1 MDVRFQVKGQWRAD
15 IIVNFMW
22 EKEDLVFTCPS
33 LEESAPW
40 FSLSPA
46 LRDFKGKIDESVI
59 LYGPPKMDISRIFLL
74 GLGTHE
80 KANFTKLR
88 FAIGKAVRASQK
100 LGVKAIGF
108 DMAAI
113 ARISPVYELSPEELA
128 RELALAAILSLYS
141 FDRFLKKEEHDS
153 NDKSNKIE
161 QLIFML
167 DDEFCSDSLKKAIRM
182 AEAEAKGI
190 YLARDLANAPA
201 NHMTPT
207 MMANEAEA
215 LAQRHNIQYRVLNRE
230 EMKNENMGSFLAVA
244 QGAKEEPCF
253 IILEYKGKNSGIST
267 VASASASSDTDSA
280 IKKPYILIGK
290 GITFDSGGIS
300 LKPSAGM
307 AEMKCDMSGA
317 AAVLGTFEALGELA
331 KTDEYLDRPII
342 GLIPCTENMPSG
354 NAIRPGDIVKSKSGK
369 TIEILN
375 TDAEG
380 RLILVDAI
388 TYATEHYDPE
398 FIVDI
403 ATLTGACA
411 VALGTAAG
419 VFTDDE
425 LLADRLLK
433 AGAKYS
439 ERNWRLPL
447 WKDMLKDMKS
457 PIADISNMGL
467 REGGA
472 IYAALFLQ
480 EFVPAGTR
488 WAHIDM
494 AAADNADNPLNKKGA
509 TGYGVRTLLDCLFME
524 S

>member
-1 MDVRFQVKGQWRAD
+1 MDIRFQVKGQWRAD
-15 IIVNFMW
+15 IIINFMW
-22 EKEDLVFTCPS
+22 EKEEVVFTCPS
-33 LEESAPW
+33 LEEAAPW
-40 FSLSPA
+40 LSISPA
-46 LRDFKGKIDESVI
+46 LRDFKGKIDENVT
-59 LYGPPKMDISRIFLL
+59 LYGPPKMDISRISLL

-80 KANFTKLR
+80 KASFIKLR
-88 FAIGKAVRASQK
+88 LAIGKAVRASQE
-100 LGVKAIGF
+100 LGLSTVGF

-113 ARISPVYELSPEELA
+113 ARIAPVYDRSADELA
-128 RELALAAILSLYS
+128 REIAIDAMLSLYS
-141 FDRFLKKEEHDS
+141 FDTFLKKDE
-153 NDKSNKIE
+153 NDKNNKVE

-201 NHMTPT
+201 NYMTPT

-215 LAQRHNIQYRVLNRE
+215 LAQRHSIQCRVLNRE
-230 EMKNENMGSFLAVA
+230 EIQNENMGSFLAVA

-253 IILEYKGKNSGIST
+253 IILEYKGKISKSTTSST
-267 VASASASSDTDSA
+267 VANSKIDSKTDIA
-280 IKKPYILIGK
+280 TKKPYILIGK

-300 LKPSAGM
+300 LKPSTGM

-342 GLIPCTENMPSG
+342 GLIPCTENMPAG

-388 TYATEHYDPE
+388 TYATEHYQPE

-419 VFTDDE
+419 VFSDDE
-425 LLADRLLK
+425 ILADRLLK
-433 AGAKYS
+433 AGIKYS
-439 ERNWRLPL
+439 ERSWRLPL

-467 REGGA
+467 RDGGA

-480 EFVPAGTR
+480 EFVPTGTR

-494 AAADNADNPLNKKGA
+494 AAADNADNSLNKKGA
-509 TGYGVRTLLDCLFME
+509 TGYGVRTLLDCLFLE